1 MERELAS
8 DTAIRTETTS
18 FCRLCEAFCGV
29 VIAVEEGRPVKLSPD
44 RDNPHTQGHICVK
57 GAAIVDIAND
67 PDRVLRPLKRVGG
80 PGAFV
85 EVSWDEALDDIAARL
100 KSIIDT
106 DGPEAVA
113 TYFGNPGAFS
123 TDTFMSSQW
132 FLQRIGSS
140 KFYAAGSQDS
150 TSRHLASWIL
160 YGVAFRNAIPD
171 LPLCDFLIITGAN
184 PLVSHGGLLTAP
196 LMRQDL
202 DAIAERGRV
211 IVIDP
216 RRTETAKRY
225 EHVAI
230 QPDADAWLHAALLKV
245 MVGANVVDE
254 SFLATHC
261 VGWPELRE
269 AVGSVDLAE
278 AAAATGIA
286 RSTIERLALD
296 FAAAPRAAMYGR
308 VGLCRGRF
316 STIANLLLDAINI
329 AGGKFGK
336 PGGSTF
342 GAFPLAEGA
351 EPLSGYGE
359 HRTRIGNLP
368 VVAGLMP
375 AAALPDDILEPGEG
389 QVRAMM
395 VIAGNPVLSAPGGER
410 LERALESLALFFS
423 VDLYVTETNRFA
435 HYVLPAATFLEKDDI
450 PLIGLSHMVRPYIQ
464 YARSAVP
471 PMGEAREEKAIFDD
485 LVARMGLGSI
495 APTPGLRWLERQG
508 MPITPLTLVQ
518 LALRHGPLGKR
529 CGDEALSFAKLAE
542 MPHGMMLDLPLTY
555 DGWADHI
562 ATEDH
567 KIRLWHPIIA
577 KEFER
582 FAAQRAPTTGDG
594 VLKLFSQ
601 RKLKSMNSWMH
612 NPKKLARSQE
622 PVLLVHPADAA
633 RYGLS
638 DGGQARVASKH
649 GAVVVA
655 VEVTDDVVE
664 GAVCYPHGW
673 GHNGGWRHANTLP
686 GANINLLLGLGPEAV
701 ELVSGTTLI
710 DGIPVT
716 VTPIAA

>member
-1 MERELAS
+1 MSPDAPTRE
-8 DTAIRTETTS
+8 EQTS
-18 FCRLCEAFCGV
+18 FCRLCEAFCGTIV
-29 VIAVEEGRPVKLSPD
+29 TVEAGRPVKLSPD

-67 PDRVLRPLKRVGG
+67 PDRVLRPLKRTGG
-80 PGAFV
+80 PGEFT

-100 KSIIDT
+100 SAIIAT
-106 DGPEAVA
+106 HGPEAVA

-132 FLQRIGSS
+132 FLQRIGST

-171 LPLCDFLIITGAN
+171 LPNCDFLIITGAN

-196 LMRQDL
+196 RMRHDL
-202 DAIAERGRV
+202 DAIAARGRV

-225 EHVAI
+225 EHLAV
-230 QPDADAWLHAALLKV
+230 QPDADAWLHAAMLKV
-245 MVGANVVDE
+245 MIDSQAVDE
-254 SFLATHC
+254 DFLTRHC
-261 VGWPELRE
+261 TGWDNLKT
-269 AVGSVDLAE
+269 AVRAVDLDA
-278 AAAATGIA
+278 AAAATGLA
-286 RSTIERLALD
+286 RETIETLARD

-308 VGLCRGRF
+308 VGLCRGQF
-316 STIANLLLDAINI
+316 STIANMLLDAINI

-336 PGGSTF
+336 VGGSTF
-342 GAFPLAEGA
+342 GAFPLAGGG

-395 VIAGNPVLSAPGGER
+395 IVAGNPVLSAPGGER
-410 LERALESLALFFS
+410 LEQALASLDLLFS
-423 VDLYVTETNRFA
+423 IDLYVTESNRFA
-435 HYVLPAATFLEKDDI
+435 DYILPAATFLEKDDI

-464 YARSAVP
+464 YARAAVP
-471 PMGEAREEKAIFDD
+471 TMGEARDEKGIFDD
-485 LVARMGLGSI
+485 LVRRIGLGSI

-508 MPITPLTLVQ
+508 MAITPLTLVE
-518 LALRHGPLGKR
+518 LGLRHGPFGKAR
-529 CGDEALSFAKLAE
+529 GADALTFAKLAD
-542 MPHGMMLDLPLTY
+542 MPHGTMLDMPLTY
-555 DGWADHI
+555 DDWAPHI
-562 ATEDH
+562 ATGDGR
-567 KIRLWHPIIA
+567 IRLWHPILA
-577 KEFER
+577 DEFAR
-582 FAAQRAPTTGDG
+582 FAVHQPVGSVAPT
-594 VLKLFSQ
+594 LKLFSQ

-612 NPKKLARSQE
+612 NPEKLARSQE
-622 PVLLVHPADAA
+622 PALLVHPADAA
-633 RYGLS
+633 RHGLA
-638 DGGQARVASKH
+638 DGGQARVSNAH
-649 GAVVVA
+649 GAVEVR

-664 GAVCYPHGW
+664 GAACYPHGW

-686 GANINLLLGLGPEAV
+686 GANINVLLGLGPEAV
-701 ELVSGTTLI
+701 ELVSGTTFI
-710 DGIPVT
+710 DGIPVS
-716 VTPIAA
+716 VEAVGAG

>member
-1 MERELAS
+1 MEGELANGA
-8 DTAIRTETTS
+8 AIRTETTS
-18 FCRLCEAFCGV
+18 FCRLCEAFCGT
-29 VIAVEEGRPVKLSPD
+29 VIAVEDGRPVKLSPD

-67 PDRVLRPLKRVGG
+67 PDRVLRPLKRIGG
-80 PGAFV
+80 PGEFAP
-85 EVSWDEALDDIAARL
+85 VSWDEALDDIAARL
-100 KSIIDT
+100 KAIIDS

-132 FLQRIGSS
+132 FLQRIGST

-171 LPLCDFLIITGAN
+171 LPNCDFLIITGAN

-196 LMRQDL
+196 RMRHDL

-230 QPDADAWLHAALLKV
+230 QPDADAWLHAAMLKV
-245 MVGANVVDE
+245 MIDTDVVDE
-254 SFLATHC
+254 SFLAAHC
-261 VGWPELRE
+261 SGWPELRA
-269 AVGSVDLAE
+269 AVGGIDLDE
-278 AAAATGIA
+278 AAMATGIA
-286 RSTIERLALD
+286 RDDIEQLARD

-336 PGGSTF
+336 VGGSTF

-359 HRTRIGNLP
+359 HRTRVGDLP

-375 AAALPDDILEPGEG
+375 AAALPDDILEPGKG
-389 QVRAMM
+389 RVRAMM

-410 LERALESLALFFS
+410 LERALESLALLFS

-435 HYVLPAATFLEKDDI
+435 HYILPAATFLEKDDI

-464 YARSAVP
+464 YARAAVP
-471 PMGEAREEKAIFDD
+471 PMGEAREEKAIFDN

-508 MPITPLTLVQ
+508 MSITPLTLVE

-529 CGDEALSFAKLAE
+529 RGEAALSFAKLAG
-542 MPHGMMLDLPLTY
+542 MPHGTMLDLPLTY

-562 ATEDH
+562 ATDDRR
-567 KIRLWHPIIA
+567 IRLWHPIIA
-577 KEFER
+577 DEFAR
-582 FAAQRAPTTGDG
+582 FATEHSSPAGDG
-594 VLKLFSQ
+594 TLKLFSQ

-612 NPKKLARSQE
+612 NPEKLARSQG
-622 PVLLVHPADAA
+622 PTLLVHPADAA
-633 RYGLS
+633 RHGLS
-638 DGGQARVASKH
+638 DGGEARVANEH
-649 GAVVVA
+649 GSVEVA
-655 VEVTDDVVE
+655 VEISEDVVE

-686 GANINLLLGLGPEAV
+686 GANINLLLGLGPAAV
-701 ELVSGTTLI
+701 ELVSGTTFI
-710 DGIPVT
+710 DGLPVT
-716 VTPIAA
+716 VTPVAA

>member
-1 MERELAS
+1 MADSGANRS
-8 DTAIRTETTS
+8 DHIS
-18 FCRLCEAFCGV
+18 FCRLCEAFCGTV
-29 VIAVEEGRPVKLSPD
+29 VTVEDGRPVKLSPD

-80 PGAFV
+80 PGEFA

-100 KSIIDT
+100 SAIIAR

-123 TDTFMSSQW
+123 TDTFLASQW
-132 FLQRIGSS
+132 FLQRIGSG

-171 LPLCDFLIITGAN
+171 LPHCDLLIITGAN

-196 LMRQDL
+196 RMRHDL
-202 DAIAERGRV
+202 DAIAARGRV

-216 RRTETAKRY
+216 RRTETARRY

-230 QPDADAWLHAALLKV
+230 QPDADAWLHAAMLKA
-245 MVGANVVDE
+245 MIDAKAVDE
-254 SFLATHC
+254 AFLAAHC
-261 VGWPELRE
+261 TGWDELRD
-269 AVGSVDLAE
+269 AVRGVDLDE

-286 RSTIERLALD
+286 RAAIEKLALD
-296 FAAAPRAAMYGR
+296 FAAAPRAAIYGR

-316 STIANLLLDAINI
+316 STLANLLLDAINI
-329 AGGKFGK
+329 AGGKFGQV
-336 PGGSTF
+336 GGSTF

-359 HRTRIGNLP
+359 HRTRIGDLP

-389 QVRAMM
+389 RVRAMM
-395 VIAGNPVLSAPGGER
+395 VIAGNPVLSAPGGAR
-410 LERALESLALFFS
+410 LEQALESLDLLFS
-423 VDLYVTETNRFA
+423 IDLYVTETNRFA
-435 HYVLPAATFLEKDDI
+435 DYILPAATFLEKDDI

-464 YARSAVP
+464 YARAAVP

-485 LVARMGLGSI
+485 LAARMGLGSI

-508 MPITPLTLVQ
+508 MTITPLTLVE
-518 LALRHGPLGKR
+518 LGLRHGPLGKR
-529 CGDEALSFAKLAE
+529 RGDDALSFARLAA
-542 MPHGMMLDLPLTY
+542 MPHGTMLDLPLTY
-555 DGWADHI
+555 DGWAGHL
-562 ATEDH
+562 ATEDR
-567 KIRLWHPIIA
+567 KIRLWHPIVA
-577 KEFER
+577 EEFAR
-582 FAAQRAPTTGDG
+582 FAAHRAAPPEPAA
-594 VLKLFSQ
+594 LKLFSQ

-612 NPKKLARSQE
+612 NPEKLARSQE
-622 PVLLVHPADAA
+622 PALLVHPADAA
-633 RYGLS
+633 RHGLA
-638 DGGQARVASKH
+638 DGGRARVSNDH
-649 GAVVVA
+649 GAVEVA
-655 VEVTDDVVE
+655 VEISADVIE

-686 GANINLLLGLGPEAV
+686 GANINLLLGLGPAAV
-701 ELVSGTTLI
+701 ERVSGTTFI

>member
-1 MERELAS
+1 MADTGAS
-8 DTAIRTETTS
+8 RSEHIS
-18 FCRLCEAFCGV
+18 FCRLCEAFCGTV
-29 VIAVEEGRPVKLSPD
+29 VTVEDGRPVKLSPD

-80 PGAFV
+80 PGEFA
-85 EVSWDEALDDIAARL
+85 EVSWDEALNDIAARL
-100 KSIIDT
+100 SAIIAR

-123 TDTFMSSQW
+123 TDTFLSSQW

-171 LPLCDFLIITGAN
+171 LPHCDLLIITGAN

-196 LMRQDL
+196 RMRHDL
-202 DAIAERGRV
+202 DAIAARGRV

-230 QPDADAWLHAALLKV
+230 QPDADAWLHAAMLKA
-245 MVGANVVDE
+245 MIEAHAVDE
-254 SFLATHC
+254 AFLAAHC
-261 VGWPELRE
+261 TGWGELRD
-269 AVGSVDLAE
+269 AVLGVDLDE

-286 RSTIERLALD
+286 RAAIERLALD
-296 FAAAPRAAMYGR
+296 FAAAPRAAIYGR

-316 STIANLLLDAINI
+316 STLANLLLDAINI

-336 PGGSTF
+336 VGGSTF

-359 HRTRIGNLP
+359 HRTRIGDLP

-375 AAALPDDILEPGEG
+375 AAALPDDILEPGRG

-410 LERALESLALFFS
+410 LEEALESLDLLFS

-435 HYVLPAATFLEKDDI
+435 DYILPAATFLEKDDI

-464 YARSAVP
+464 YARAAVP

-508 MPITPLTLVQ
+508 MTITPLTLVE
-518 LALRHGPLGKR
+518 LGLRHGPLGKR
-529 CGDEALSFAKLAE
+529 RGADALSFAKLAA
-542 MPHGMMLDLPLTY
+542 MPHGVMLDLPLTY
-555 DGWADHI
+555 DGWAGHL
-562 ATEDH
+562 ATEDR
-567 KIRLWHPIIA
+567 KIRLWHPIVA
-577 KEFER
+577 EEFAR
-582 FAAQRAPTTGDG
+582 FAAHRAAAPEPAA
-594 VLKLFSQ
+594 LKLFSQ

-612 NPKKLARSQE
+612 NPEKLARSQE
-622 PVLLVHPADAA
+622 PALLVHPADAA
-633 RYGLS
+633 RHGLA
-638 DGGQARVASKH
+638 DGGRARVSNDH
-649 GAVVVA
+649 GAVEVA
-655 VEVTDDVVE
+655 VEVSDDVVE

-686 GANINLLLGLGPEAV
+686 GANINLLLGLGPAAV
-701 ELVSGTTLI
+701 ERVSGTTFI
-710 DGIPVT
+710 DGIPVA
-716 VTPIAA
+716 VTPVAA

>member
-1 MERELAS
+1 MESKLAS
-8 DTAIRTETTS
+8 EAPIRTETTS
-18 FCRLCEAFCGV
+18 FCRLCEAFCGT
-29 VIAVEEGRPVKLSPD
+29 VIAVEDGRPVKLSPD

-57 GAAIVDIAND
+57 GAAIVDVAND
-67 PDRVLRPLKRVGG
+67 PDRVLRPLKRIGG
-80 PGAFV
+80 PGEFA

-100 KSIIDT
+100 KAIIDT

-132 FLQRIGSS
+132 FLQRIGST
-140 KFYAAGSQDS
+140 KFYAAGSKDS

-171 LPLCDFLIITGAN
+171 LPHCDFLIITGAN

-196 LMRQDL
+196 RMRHDL

-230 QPDADAWLHAALLKV
+230 QPDADAWLHAAMLKV
-245 MVGANVVDE
+245 MIGAEVVDE
-254 SFLATHC
+254 AFLAAHC
-261 VGWPELRE
+261 TGWDDLRA
-269 AVGSVDLAE
+269 AVLQVDLDE
-278 AAAATGIA
+278 AAAATGVP
-286 RSTIERLALD
+286 RGTIEQLALD

-359 HRTRIGNLP
+359 HRTRIGDLP

-375 AAALPDDILEPGEG
+375 AAALPDDILEPGDG
-389 QVRAMM
+389 RVRAMM

-410 LERALESLALFFS
+410 LERALGSLALLFS

-435 HYVLPAATFLEKDDI
+435 HYILPAATFLEKDDI

-464 YARSAVP
+464 YARAAVP

-508 MPITPLTLVQ
+508 MSITPLTLVE
-518 LALRHGPLGKR
+518 LALRYGPLGKQR
-529 CGDEALSFAKLAE
+529 GDDALSFAKLAE
-542 MPHGMMLDLPLTY
+542 MPHGTMLDLPLTY
-555 DGWADHI
+555 DGWAGHI
-562 ATEDH
+562 ATEDR
-567 KIRLWHPIIA
+567 KIRLWHPIVA
-577 KEFER
+577 GEFAR
-582 FAAQRAPTTGDG
+582 FAAQQAPTGGDG
-594 VLKLFSQ
+594 MLKLFSQ

-612 NPKKLARSQE
+612 NPEKLARSQE
-622 PVLLVHPADAA
+622 PALLVHPADAA

-638 DGGQARVASKH
+638 DGGQASVANEH
-649 GAVVVA
+649 GVVEVV
-655 VEVTDDVVE
+655 VEVTEDVVE
-664 GAVCYPHGW
+664 GAICYPHGW

-701 ELVSGTTLI
+701 ELVSGTTFI